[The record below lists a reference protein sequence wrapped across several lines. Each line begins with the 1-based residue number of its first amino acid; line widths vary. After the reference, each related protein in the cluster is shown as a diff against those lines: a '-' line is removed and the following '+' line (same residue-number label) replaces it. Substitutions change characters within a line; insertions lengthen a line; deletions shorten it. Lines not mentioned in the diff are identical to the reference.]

1 MTEVVTR
8 KLQDSF
14 YVNLSRGALSTSGKN
29 VGFPFPP
36 VTHNANHISTIF
48 PGLSIQVWLNSVFLG
63 VKFNTHIPLSVFLP
77 WKP

>member
-29 VGFPFPP
+29 VCFPFPS
-36 VTHNANHISTIF
+36 VNHNANHISDIF
-48 PGLSIQVWLNSVFLG
+48 PGLYITGLFQYVFYR
-63 VKFNTHIPLSVFLP
+63 V
-77 WKP
+77 